1 MDKESES
8 REALEEQVDEIRQY
22 NDKDILQRTSLLDE
36 LGEYMYLFLSYF
48 SFSFKLMKM
57 YVETRNTSL
66 ALIFNT

>member
-1 MDKESES
+1 MDTETES
-8 REALEEQVDEIRQY
+8 REALEEQVEAIREY

-48 SFSFKLMKM
+48 SFSFKLIKM

-66 ALIFNT
+66 ALIFHT

>member
-36 LGEYMYLFLSYF
+36 LGVYFILFYF
-48 SFSFKLMKM
+48 NSFYFILFV
-57 YVETRNTSL
+57 Y
-66 ALIFNT
+66 

>member
-1 MDKESES
+1 MDTETES
-8 REALEEQVDEIRQY
+8 REALEEQVEAIREY

-36 LGEYMYLFLSYF
+36 LGEYMYLSSFYF
-48 SFSFKLMKM
+48 SFSFKLIKM